1 MKFRKSISLYTAIIM
16 LVSMF
21 SPFGIIASAED
32 NHVIFAMNFDNAEAD
47 ATPAPQIGTAS
58 VTGNVTFEAAAD
70 KGADAE
76 GNKAAKFPG
85 GTNAA
90 YMDISGAEGANLLT
104 DKDSVTISMYAK
116 AESDSNA
123 DWLYYA
129 ADAKSNNNA
138 RNYIGLLIDGQLK
151 TIQSE
156 RGNDPKSNSYNIN
169 TAYSNGSNWHKID
182 VVHGDDIHVIYVD
195 GKKPWKARL
204 I

>member
-116 AESDSNA
+116 AESGD
-123 DWLYYA
+123 
-129 ADAKSNNNA
+129 NA